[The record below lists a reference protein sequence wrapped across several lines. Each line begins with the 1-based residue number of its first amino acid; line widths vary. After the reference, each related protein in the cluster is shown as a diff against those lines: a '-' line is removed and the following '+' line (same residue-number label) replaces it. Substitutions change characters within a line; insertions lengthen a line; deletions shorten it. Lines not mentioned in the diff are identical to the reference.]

1 MRRAASGSIVLWSI
15 TNEPDRAPRAIP
27 RSPRSTA
34 STAAESVTIVMMMSL
49 VVATCAGDS
58 PAIAPA
64 VTSGAIASG
73 RRAHTVTVWLWLNRL
88 RAIGA
93 PMVPSPTNPM
103 VVICVAAPDE
113 VDFRVQPL
121 LIVGDKRFHKK
132 SKRADRPQV
141 DPGG

>member
-1 MRRAASGSIVLWSI
+1 M
-15 TNEPDRAPRAIP
+15 
-27 RSPRSTA
+27 
-34 STAAESVTIVMMMSL
+34 
-49 VVATCAGDS
+49 
-58 PAIAPA
+58 APA
-64 VTSGAIASG
+64 VTSGAIDSG
-73 RRAHTVTVWLWLNRL
+73 RRAHTVTVWPWLNRL

-113 VDFRVQPL
+113 VDFRVRPL

-132 SKRADRPQV
+132 SKRADRRQV